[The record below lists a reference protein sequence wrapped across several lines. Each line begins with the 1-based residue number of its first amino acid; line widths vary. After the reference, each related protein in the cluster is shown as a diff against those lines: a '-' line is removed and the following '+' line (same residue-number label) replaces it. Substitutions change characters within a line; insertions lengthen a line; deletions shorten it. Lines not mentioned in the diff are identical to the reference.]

1 MDLEEQTLRY
11 YLKVF
16 SFTIVLILI
25 FLFIYAYNILNK
37 NIELNNN
44 PLNINKGESL
54 EEIIIKNIN
63 NYSLL
68 DIDIVKSYLKI
79 NNLIN
84 SNLIHYGDFI
94 VPKDSSFLDFINIIS
109 KPSNLLIKLTIIE
122 GWSQKKLNLE
132 LSKYFKD
139 SYPIPYAD
147 IIADTYYFE
156 KNSDYNLFIEQI
168 RRNKASYFKKYKNN
182 KLFSNFNQNEI
193 MIIGSLLEK
202 EGLDNEDKAL
212 VSSVIFNR
220 LNKNMKLQID
230 ATVIYSITN
239 GNYDLDRKLLL
250 NDLKIDHP
258 FNTYIYNGLPPSPI
272 SYVGMKTLDILFE
285 NYNSD
290 FLFYFFN
297 NSLNR
302 HIFSKTFKEHKE
314 KLNEFRSK

>member
-1 MDLEEQTLRY
+1 MEEQTLRY

-16 SFTIVLILI
+16 SFTLFLILL

-37 NIELNNN
+37 NIELKNN
-44 PLNINKGESL
+44 PLSIDKGESL

-68 DIDIVKSYLKI
+68 DINIVKSYLKI
-79 NNLIN
+79 NNLIK
-84 SNLIHYGDFI
+84 SNLIHYGDFN
-94 VPKDSSFLDFINIIS
+94 VPKNSSYLDFINIIS
-109 KPSNLLIKLTIIE
+109 KSSNLLTKITIIE

-132 LSKYFKD
+132 LSKYFRD
-139 SYPIPYAD
+139 YYPIPYAD

-168 RRNKASYFKKYKNN
+168 KKNKASYFNKYKNN
-182 KLFSNFNQNEI
+182 KLLTNFNQSEI
-193 MIIGSLLEK
+193 MIMGSLLEK
-202 EGLDNEDKAL
+202 EGLDYEDKKL

-230 ATVIYSITN
+230 ATVIYSITD
-239 GNYDLDRKLLL
+239 GNYDLDRKLLI

-258 FNTYIYNGLPPSPI
+258 FNTYIYKGLPPSPI
-272 SYVGMKTLDILFE
+272 SYVGKKTLDILFE

>member
-37 NIELNNN
+37 NIELKNN

-54 EEIIIKNIN
+54 EEIIIKNVN

-68 DIDIVKSYLKI
+68 DIDIVKSFFKI
-79 NNLIN
+79 NNLI
-84 SNLIHYGDFI
+84 SSSLIHYGDFN

-139 SYPIPYAD
+139 FYPIPYAD

-156 KNSDYNLFIEQI
+156 KSSDYNLFI
-168 RRNKASYFKKYKNN
+168 
-182 KLFSNFNQNEI
+182 
-193 MIIGSLLEK
+193 
-202 EGLDNEDKAL
+202 
-212 VSSVIFNR
+212 
-220 LNKNMKLQID
+220 
-230 ATVIYSITN
+230 
-239 GNYDLDRKLLL
+239 
-250 NDLKIDHP
+250 
-258 FNTYIYNGLPPSPI
+258 
-272 SYVGMKTLDILFE
+272 
-285 NYNSD
+285 
-290 FLFYFFN
+290 
-297 NSLNR
+297 
-302 HIFSKTFKEHKE
+302 
-314 KLNEFRSK
+314 

>member
-1 MDLEEQTLRY
+1 MEEQTLLY

-16 SFTIVLILI
+16 SFTLFLVLL
-25 FLFIYAYNILNK
+25 FLFIYVYNILNK
-37 NIELNNN
+37 NIELKNN
-44 PLNINKGESL
+44 PFNIDRGESL

-63 NYSLL
+63 NHSLL
-68 DIDIVKSYLKI
+68 DINIVKSYLKI
-79 NNLIN
+79 NKLIR
-84 SNLIHYGDFI
+84 SNLIHYGDFN
-94 VPKDSSFLDFINIIS
+94 VPKKSSYLDFINIIS
-109 KPSNLLIKLTIIE
+109 KPSNLLTKITIIE

-132 LSKYFKD
+132 LSKYFRD
-139 SYPIPYAD
+139 YYPIPYAD

-156 KNSDYNLFIEQI
+156 KNSNYDLFIEQI
-168 RRNKASYFKKYKNN
+168 KRNKATYFKKYKNN
-182 KLFSNFNQNEI
+182 KLFNNFDQNEI
-193 MIIGSLLEK
+193 MIMGSLLEK
-202 EGLDNEDKAL
+202 EGLDNEDKRL

-239 GNYDLDRKLLL
+239 GNYNLDRKLLIS
-250 NDLKIDHP
+250 DLQIDHP

-272 SYVGMKTLDILFE
+272 SYVGKKTLDILFE

-302 HIFSKTFKEHKE
+302 HIFSKTFEEHKE

>member
-1 MDLEEQTLRY
+1 MEEQTLRY

-16 SFTIVLILI
+16 SFTLFFILL

-37 NIELNNN
+37 NIELKHN
-44 PLNINKGESL
+44 PLSIDKGESL
-54 EEIIIKNIN
+54 EEIIIKNVN

-79 NNLIN
+79 NNLIR
-84 SNLIHYGDFI
+84 SNLIHYGDFN
-94 VPKDSSFLDFINIIS
+94 VPKNSSYLDFIKIIS
-109 KPSNLLIKLTIIE
+109 KSSNLLSKITIIE

-132 LSKYFKD
+132 LSKYFRD
-139 SYPIPYAD
+139 YYPVPYTD
-147 IIADTYYFE
+147 IIADTYYFD
-156 KNSDYNLFIEQI
+156 KNSDFNLFIEQI
-168 RRNKASYFKKYKNN
+168 KRYKTSYFNKYKSN
-182 KLFSNFNQNEI
+182 KLLSNFNQSEI
-193 MIIGSLLEK
+193 MIMGSLLEK
-202 EGLDNEDKAL
+202 EGLDYEDKRL

-239 GNYDLDRKLLL
+239 GNYDLNRKLLL
-250 NDLKIDHP
+250 SDLQFDHP
-258 FNTYIYNGLPPSPI
+258 FNTYIHNGLPPLPI
-272 SYVGMKTLDILFE
+272 SYVGKKTLDILFE